1 MKKCFALNDLNYTIQ
16 QANIP
21 IADLL
26 TKKSVEKVIRQL
38 MADNADFENIV
49 FDLGVTTLA
58 KTYLKSRNN

>member
-26 TKKSVEKVIRQL
+26 TKKIR
-38 MADNADFENIV
+38 
-49 FDLGVTTLA
+49 
-58 KTYLKSRNN
+58 